1 MQFKILEALE
11 CGVPVVAASLAK
23 GDIIADEVVRIMETK
38 NLQDTIEERA
48 PQVIKKNYS
57 WQRSN
62 LIVEDIYVKK

>member
-1 MQFKILEALE
+1 MTGFFVSDDAT
-11 CGVPVVAASLAK
+11 SF
-23 GDIIADEVVRIMETK
+23 ADEVVRIMETK